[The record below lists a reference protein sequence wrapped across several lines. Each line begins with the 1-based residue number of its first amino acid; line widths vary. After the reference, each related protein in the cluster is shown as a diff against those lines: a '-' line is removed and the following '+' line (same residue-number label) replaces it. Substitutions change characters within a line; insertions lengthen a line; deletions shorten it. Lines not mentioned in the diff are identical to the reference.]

1 MPFIGKVAVGA
12 PTFDHQTDSY
22 DVTVDLIVLGL
33 DYAFLKK
40 DDQIIGIVCVD
51 SLLEEFN
58 SAANSE
64 AKVAEFMEPLISIS
78 EYEHKL
84 KTAQLMRENKVE
96 HIAVTNR
103 AGDFV
108 GIASFKQ
115 LKTES

>member
-1 MPFIGKVAVGA
+1 MPFTGKVAVGA

-51 SLLEEFN
+51 NLLEEFN
-58 SAANSE
+58 SA

-84 KTAQLMRENKVE
+84 KAAQLMRENKVE